1 MKPECTTWIIAETFW
16 LNVGVGVLDATAES
30 PQRCKEHGE
39 RTPFEVL
46 YAATGNAASIP
57 PLLGLKTLHDFLIS
71 TGSLNSLAWQSRP
84 FSGGFSTWSI
94 THLDLHGRT
103 ECSLC
108 APMVLIRFHLSR
120 LSMSPLLHRELSL
133 YLPPSPQYLTQHL
146 LLSRSS
152 ANASYDMTDQDVKSG
167 ASIHEVCAHSQVP

>member
-39 RTPFEVL
+39 RTPLEVL

-57 PLLGLKTLHDFLIS
+57 PLLGLKTLHFLIS

-133 YLPPSPQYLTQHL
+133 YLPPSPQYFTQHL